1 MAIRTWLSTLRSTL
15 IGAGIVTLLLC
26 QPFCGFM
33 LFLVLLFLL
42 PWLVASLWI
51 GFRHPEQRARRAS
64 QAAIWLCSVSL
75 IVGMHVYRAT
85 SARDQAQL
93 LVEKVIAY
101 RQSHGRY
108 PATAQALGYSDK
120 QLRELFVMGGYFLT
134 DGKPYLFY
142 ASTYMPFES
151 ESYDFALRQ
160 WQHQGR

>member
-64 QAAIWLCSVSL
+64 QAAIWLCCVSL
-75 IVGMHVYRAT
+75 IVGVHVYRAT
-85 SARDQAQL
+85 STRPTP
-93 LVEKVIAY
+93 
-101 RQSHGRY
+101 SC
-108 PATAQALGYSDK
+108 
-120 QLRELFVMGGYFLT
+120 
-134 DGKPYLFY
+134 
-142 ASTYMPFES
+142 
-151 ESYDFALRQ
+151 
-160 WQHQGR
+160 W